1 MKKLNILKGFWSS
14 QLLFEKMG
22 KYFEE
27 NNLMV
32 WELKKKKNFL
42 KKVIFSQIKHKK
54 KYFDW
59 FFVLWILN
67 VLDLKFICGKNNQ
80 NLRQDKK

>member
-1 MKKLNILKGFWSS
+1 MINRDEKLNILKGFWSS

-32 WELKKKKNFL
+32 WELKKKIL
-42 KKVIFSQIKHKK
+42 KESNIFA
-54 KYFDW
+54 
-59 FFVLWILN
+59 N
-67 VLDLKFICGKNNQ
+67 
-80 NLRQDKK
+80 